1 MLVIALYRGF
11 GLPVPNSP
19 LVLAFAI
26 APATPALLLLMVRGT
41 ADEIRRDENWARL
54 VIEQ

>member
-1 MLVIALYRGF
+1 MLVISLYRGF

-19 LVLAFAI
+19 LVLAFAF
-26 APATPALLLLMVRGT
+26 APATPVLLILMARAT
-41 ADEIRRDENWARL
+41 ADEFRRDEKWARL